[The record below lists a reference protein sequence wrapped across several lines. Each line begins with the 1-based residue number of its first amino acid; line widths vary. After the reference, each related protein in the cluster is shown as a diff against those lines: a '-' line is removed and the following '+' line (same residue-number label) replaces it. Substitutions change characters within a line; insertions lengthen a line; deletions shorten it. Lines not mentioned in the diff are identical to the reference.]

1 MYDYILRAANER
13 IGTAKRDFVKRECK
27 QVIQIITQLQDGNS
41 TDDIVRAIL
50 SPKWN
55 KVRNEAV
62 ATDIEENSNEFD
74 NEQCHE
80 QSDNRQDNGWKVIEN
95 LENHPLLDRE
105 YCQQLPKRVEVLH
118 QNGELDKEIRFIR
131 ETIQSYES
139 VGLPCKYWHLLLT
152 VRTAET
158 AKRKNI
164 ELITPAVSQII
175 DRLTNTVPQ
184 IINGLTVNAIRRE
197 AKQAIEAK
205 LSLSFADKTEKTFN
219 RVEIPIHD
227 QYDNDVRL
235 PESVPYW
242 EHIYVYS
249 VADLQKA
256 TLQQKQF
263 YRYFKA
269 QFLKKCYL
277 DIEDNSN
284 YAFML
289 MFDFAADYTMHKD
302 YDLLEQQLNTLAEK
316 YPVVA
321 SYINRT
327 ILQVVKSVK
336 QKDVANTLQ
345 SYDKSRGQLCRWVTP
360 NETIEVQGIK
370 LTRGNFYIGE
380 CFRLP
385 DNFIR
390 ENSFSNTRYQG
401 VYIYGSVL
409 NPDLPVTNIENTK
422 NAFCS
427 YNDMCP
433 AWRHE
438 YLMWLSGKCV
448 ASDVSIEILLFYLY
462 GCEIR
467 MFIDS
472 QTNKSERRSILLE
485 SIEMLKSLNMTL
497 PENGASFLRQELC
510 DFIGC
515 AIIKYFCDGIEK
527 FNLKGLLKN
536 CNIYQEYYIAYK
548 IEGKTMLSSEDAFN
562 IANDIYD
569 IEQLV
574 TPQYISFARKY
585 FTDDFMGLYK
595 NLNMDFETTTATLIR
610 SVCKDNG
617 YFKSESINLYYTVD
631 SLCGLWRIH
640 NVINSCYWSVESKF
654 RYYNRVKERSGGKE
668 TIAAILLLPNDINI
682 KKEVSQI
689 QALITHIE
697 NEIQAD
703 QYLIKPIDWLLE
715 LWEYECKGEK
725 SILKEYAD
733 SIIGGLR
740 RLGYGIVPNYEIG
753 RRHFNFGD
761 IS

>member
-1 MYDYILRAANER
+1 
-13 IGTAKRDFVKRECK
+13 
-27 QVIQIITQLQDGNS
+27 
-41 TDDIVRAIL
+41 
-50 SPKWN
+50 
-55 KVRNEAV
+55 
-62 ATDIEENSNEFD
+62 
-74 NEQCHE
+74 
-80 QSDNRQDNGWKVIEN
+80 
-95 LENHPLLDRE
+95 
-105 YCQQLPKRVEVLH
+105 
-118 QNGELDKEIRFIR
+118 
-131 ETIQSYES
+131 
-139 VGLPCKYWHLLLT
+139 
-152 VRTAET
+152 
-158 AKRKNI
+158 
-164 ELITPAVSQII
+164 
-175 DRLTNTVPQ
+175 
-184 IINGLTVNAIRRE
+184 
-197 AKQAIEAK
+197 
-205 LSLSFADKTEKTFN
+205 
-219 RVEIPIHD
+219 
-227 QYDNDVRL
+227 
-235 PESVPYW
+235 
-242 EHIYVYS
+242 
-249 VADLQKA
+249 
-256 TLQQKQF
+256 
-263 YRYFKA
+263 
-269 QFLKKCYL
+269 
-277 DIEDNSN
+277 
-284 YAFML
+284 
-289 MFDFAADYTMHKD
+289 
-302 YDLLEQQLNTLAEK
+302 
-316 YPVVA
+316 
-321 SYINRT
+321 
-327 ILQVVKSVK
+327 
-336 QKDVANTLQ
+336 
-345 SYDKSRGQLCRWVTP
+345 
-360 NETIEVQGIK
+360 
-370 LTRGNFYIGE
+370 
-380 CFRLP
+380 
-385 DNFIR
+385 
-390 ENSFSNTRYQG
+390 
-401 VYIYGSVL
+401 
-409 NPDLPVTNIENTK
+409 
-422 NAFCS
+422 
-427 YNDMCP
+427 
-433 AWRHE
+433 
-438 YLMWLSGKCV
+438 
-448 ASDVSIEILLFYLY
+448 
-462 GCEIR
+462 
-467 MFIDS
+467 
-472 QTNKSERRSILLE
+472 
-485 SIEMLKSLNMTL
+485 MLKSLNMTL
-497 PENGASFLRQELC
+497 PENGASFLRRELC